1 MILFSWNTKL
11 NYISLRKLSVLSL
24 WVFHDVAVSLHY
36 RGLLQLPGLWTAASS
51 HRGPGPSPSQI
62 AGPDTDF
69 RRPLPFQLIVTNKD
83 EMRMKS
89 SDISP
94 CSIAGAPVFRLSKDI
109 YKNFQ
114 FSVHST
120 VCGICYSYVS
130 ANCSIVQFV
139 SHAYCKSH
147 HRLCFVK

>member
-1 MILFSWNTKL
+1 MNFTFSGPHMPCGIICGRITPARGNLEHWP
-11 NYISLRKLSVLSL
+11 LSG
-24 WVFHDVAVSLHY
+24 AV
-36 RGLLQLPGLWTAASS
+36 SS

-62 AGPDTDF
+62 AGPDTDN
-69 RRPLPFQLIVTNKD
+69 RRALPFQLTVTNKD